1 MIPPIISIEGPDGV
15 GKSTV
20 ARALASKLR
29 GSYLF
34 THTNPSVT
42 GPYQRALDFAFQ
54 RADFIAR
61 MEERASDPIIKP
73 TRVIIADRWCW
84 STLATAQGLDGL
96 REREALY
103 GLVNAERWAL
113 PTVGY
118 ILLTAP
124 DDVIDARITKREGRE
139 PTAAEKSAR
148 RWYSDTAR
156 KIRER
161 KEWGAVVDALGAP
174 DEVLTCVEEIARK
187 ALRRMAA
194 EARKKAL
201 SAEGGPTRG

>member
-84 STLATAQGLDGL
+84 STLATAHGLDGL
-96 REREALY
+96 REREALH
-103 GLVNAERWAL
+103 GIVNAERWAL

-124 DDVIDARITKREGRE
+124 NDIIDARITKREGRE

-148 RWYSDTAR
+148 SWYNDTAR

-161 KEWGAVVDALGAP
+161 KEYGAVVDALGAP
-174 DEVLTCVEEIARK
+174 DEVLACVEEVARK
-187 ALRRMAA
+187 SLRKMQS
-194 EARKKAL
+194 EARKRAL
-201 SAEGGPTRG
+201 SAKGGGNG